1 MTNTKDTASQLQAAL
16 EAAVQSSDTNFPG
29 AVLHVRSPEFGPWNG
44 AAGLGEIETATAME
58 PDDRFRAGS
67 VMKPFVA
74 VVTLRLVEEGRF
86 SLDDSMTAVL
96 PDSITSRF
104 AASDRITVRM
114 LLNHVSGIPEW
125 LTDATGAEIA
135 TNPIRVRTV
144 NEYLQLAAAQ
154 EPYFPPGKGF
164 TYSNTDYNLLGLV
177 IEQATDRS
185 WREEVRERV
194 IEPLHLDDTLLPEP
208 GDLSIPGNY
217 AHGYLDMGGNLV
229 DFTRVDPSM
238 AGAAGGHARVTT
250 TMDLARFLEVALA
263 GELFQEAGTLGEMLT
278 FIDIPQDASS
288 SSLAVGYGLG
298 IMRYALPG
306 GIEMLGH
313 AGTTGGYQCF
323 VYNLPAQGITISGM
337 MSNMESDQMQLISPA
352 IEILVPKLSP

>member
-1 MTNTKDTASQLQAAL
+1 
-16 EAAVQSSDTNFPG
+16 
-29 AVLHVRSPEFGPWNG
+29 
-44 AAGLGEIETATAME
+44 
-58 PDDRFRAGS
+58 
-67 VMKPFVA
+67 MKPYIA

-104 AASDRITVRM
+104 ADSDRITVRM
-114 LLNHVSGIPEW
+114 LLNHTSGIPEW
-125 LTDATGAEIA
+125 LTDATGADIA
-135 TNPIRVRTV
+135 TNPTRVRTV

-177 IEQATDRS
+177 IDQTTDRS

-194 IEPLHLDDTLLPEP
+194 IGPLHLDDTLLPEP

-217 AHGYLDMGGNLV
+217 AHGYMDMGGNLV
-229 DFTRVDPSM
+229 DFTWVDPSM
-238 AGAAGGHARVTT
+238 AGAAGGHALVTT
-250 TMDLARFLEVALA
+250 TMDLARFLEAALA
-263 GELFQEAGTLGEMLT
+263 GELFQEPGTLGEMLT
-278 FIDIPQDASS
+278 FVDMPQDASS
-288 SSLAVGYGLG
+288 SNLAVGYGLG

-323 VYNLPAQGITISGM
+323 VYNLPAQGIIISGM
-337 MSNMESDQMQLISPA
+337 MSNMESDQMQLIFPA
-352 IEILVPKLSP
+352 IELLVPEFSP